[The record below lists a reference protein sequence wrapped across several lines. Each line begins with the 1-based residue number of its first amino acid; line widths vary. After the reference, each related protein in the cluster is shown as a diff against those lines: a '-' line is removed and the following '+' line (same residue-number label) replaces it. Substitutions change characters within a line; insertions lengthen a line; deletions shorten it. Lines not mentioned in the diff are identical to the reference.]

1 MAKKFGLINQD
12 DGGNIAES
20 VGGKIKS
27 RYFLGGKGRHSGY
40 STMF

>member
-1 MAKKFGLINQD
+1 MTEEFGLINHD
-12 DGGNIAES
+12 NGGDIAES

-27 RYFLGGKGRHSGY
+27 RYFLGGKGRYSEY